1 MSPAQ
6 TKGGFLANIRNQKW
20 SVPVGMAIT
29 ALLSLLLLLYT
40 ASWLCFAPILIA
52 LVMYFLP
59 VFFGLKDKKKI
70 AVFGIVLLLVLSIAY
85 GVFQA
90 SALQSMTAPNMSSG
104 DSVLTNGTV
113 TPIISNG
120 PGTPLNFT
128 VQVKDAI
135 STSLVNVYL
144 IQWPLG
150 GTLLNLSMNYV
161 GPMPGSS
168 NYSLYQLTVSN
179 LSAGIYEFAY
189 WTTATNKQIYSSASW
204 GPVYA
209 DSGTVLTTSL
219 YGGFLQVF
227 IFTFIAPLFFVFLA
241 MMWWM
246 DRSRVKMEEKMK
258 KNPPMAPKA
267 KPGEKEKF
275 ICSECGADVPA
286 EANECPQCG
295 EKFDEEQKKDA
306 QVAKVAD
313 GELRCPKCNNVVFN
327 TDTKCWNC
335 GQELIKK

>member
-6 TKGGFLANIRNQKW
+6 TKGGFMANIRNQKW

-59 VFFGLKDKKKI
+59 VFFGLKDKKKL
-70 AVFGIVLLLVLSIAY
+70 AVFGIILLLVLSIAY
-85 GVFQA
+85 GMFQA
-90 SALQSMTAPNMSSG
+90 SALQSMSAPNMNSS
-104 DSVLTNGTV
+104 DNVLTNGTV
-113 TPIISNG
+113 TPIITN
-120 PGTPLNFT
+120 PGTALNFT
-128 VQVKDAI
+128 VQLNGGNA
-135 STSLVNVYL
+135 SSMVNVYM

-150 GTLLNLSMNYV
+150 GTLLNYSMTNM
-161 GPMPGSS
+161 GLIPGAGNS
-168 NYSLYQLTVSN
+168 YLYQLTSTN
-179 LSAGIYEFAY
+179 LTPGIYEFAY
-189 WTTATNKQIYSSASW
+189 WTTATNKQVYSAASW

-286 EANECPQCG
+286 EASECPQCG

-306 QVAKVAD
+306 MEAKKAD